1 METNPTNVLQLRRI
15 KCPEGAYAKHRTYG
29 LCKILAARREHRFV
43 GYEEHLPDDTP
54 DVDDLPEGMQAD
66 EVLFSEKIVWH
77 ETWVPVAELTELNP
91 RADLYEGPRDVLP
104 FRPRDGA

>member
-1 METNPTNVLQLRRI
+1 MTANVIPLGHI
-15 KCPEGAYAKHRTYG
+15 NCPVGAYAKHRVHG
-29 LCKILAARREHRFV
+29 LCKILDLRREQRLI

-54 DVDDLPEGMQAD
+54 DVDDLPEGVEAD

-77 ETWVPVAELTELNP
+77 EAWVPVRELTELNP
-91 RADLYEGPRDVLP
+91 RADLYEGPRNILP